1 MINSWNIVDEVTPE
15 VFLPEV
21 DVLPYVKVF
30 DVFLMMQ
37 IE

>member
-1 MINSWNIVDEVTPE
+1 MYIDEDTTPE

-21 DVLPYVKVF
+21 DVLPYLKVF